1 MYVYIYISWAIEK
14 SGCVY
19 DSLQIILLVGNDI
32 HDKWICETTP
42 AVKKSIV
49 VDPPLQR
56 FRTGSKILW

>member
-42 AVKKSIV
+42 AGKKSIV